1 MSDTV
6 RVQARTTATD
16 FVVAL
21 DDPAGHHWQADE
33 PAALGGGDT
42 APTPYQLA
50 LSALGA
56 CTAITLRMFAARK
69 QWPLQDVAVQLALE
83 PAASAGT
90 GTDIVRRITLSGPL
104 DTAQRERLLQIANA
118 CPIHRLLTGEVRIA
132 TDLVD

>member
-1 MSDTV
+1 MSDTA

-69 QWPLQDVAVQLALE
+69 QWPLQDVAVQLELE
-83 PAASAGT
+83 PAASAAG

>member
-1 MSDTV
+1 MSDTA

-83 PAASAGT
+83 PAASAGA

-104 DTAQRERLLQIANA
+104 DTTQRERLLQIANA